1 MNLKKY
7 FIRLSV
13 LTVLCLLATIALLLF
28 SPANYLVAM
37 TLLVVYFTALTIVQ
51 HVVIVKALQKDPRD
65 FIKFFF
71 GVTVGILMLH
81 LAVLFIYM
89 YTHLQQ
95 AKLFTIAFLVG
106 YVLFTTFEVVE
117 LLNYIHRQSKTE
129 KKDDEHNLQG

>member
-1 MNLKKY
+1 MKKY
-7 FIRLSV
+7 YIRLAI
-13 LTVLCLLATIALLLF
+13 LTDVCLVATLALLFF

-37 TLLVVYFTALTIVQ
+37 TLLVAYFTALTIVQ
-51 HVVIVKALQKDPRD
+51 HTVIVKALQKDPRD

-81 LAVLFIYM
+81 LAVLFVYM

-95 AKLFTIAFLVG
+95 AKLFTIAFLIG
-106 YVLFTTFEVVE
+106 YVLYTTFEVVA
-117 LLNYIHRQSKTE
+117 LLSHLRRQSKTE